1 MIDKL
6 MRRLMLK
13 VLIILSIFHVSI
25 TNTYAACSINTPS
38 GIAFGAYD
46 IFSLSDDTGTG
57 SFSVTGCSVGARTYV
72 TTLSTGSSNSFT
84 TRTMKSSGNSLN
96 YNLYTDATYTSIW
109 GIGSGGT
116 SSVSKTNG
124 SGGTGSTITIYGKIP
139 AEQDV
144 YAGSYS
150 DSITI
155 TISF

>member
-1 MIDKL
+1 
-6 MRRLMLK
+6 
-13 VLIILSIFHVSI
+13 
-25 TNTYAACSINTPS
+25 
-38 GIAFGAYD
+38 
-46 IFSLSDDTGTG
+46 
-57 SFSVTGCSVGARTYV
+57 
-72 TTLSTGSSNSFT
+72 
-84 TRTMKSSGNSLN
+84 MKSSGNSLN

-109 GIGSGGT
+109 GSGSGGT

-124 SGGTGSTITIYGKIP
+124 SGETGSTITIYGKIP

>member
-84 TRTMKSSGNSLN
+84 TRTMKTSGNSLN

-109 GIGSGGT
+109 GSGSGGT